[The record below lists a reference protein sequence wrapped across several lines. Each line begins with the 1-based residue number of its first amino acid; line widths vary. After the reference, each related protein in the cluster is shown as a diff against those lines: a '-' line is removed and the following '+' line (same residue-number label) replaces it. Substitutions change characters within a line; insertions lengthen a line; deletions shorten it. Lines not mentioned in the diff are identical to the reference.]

1 MGAASSSQA
10 MAPRNGGV
18 TNEAITSTRMACR
31 SGMSVRATI
40 QPMGAATRQQVALT
54 ETAMVK
60 VVSNGSTKA
69 GSVKTQRK
77 LASVTWPARSVRA
90 KTKSQA
96 MGSTISRHR
105 IAANAIITTREV
117 SKRRLNVRA
126 ARPGSASTLKAVSP
140 VRAPQPRSTPSNAL
154 LEAPV
159 VAHTL
164 KYLA

>member
-18 TNEAITSTRMACR
+18 TNDAMTSMRTVCR

-40 QPMGAATRQQVALT
+40 QPMGAATRQQMALT

-90 KTKSQA
+90 KTRSQA
-96 MGSTISRHR
+96 IGSTINRHR
-105 IAANAIITTREV
+105 MAANTVITTRDVSMRRMEV
-117 SKRRLNVRA
+117 CAKRA
-126 ARPGSASTLKAVSP
+126 CSASTVKEVPPS
-140 VRAPQPRSTPSNAL
+140 VRLSRDRRRR
-154 LEAPV
+154 
-159 VAHTL
+159 
-164 KYLA
+164 

>member
-18 TNEAITSTRMACR
+18 TNEAMTRMRMVCR

-40 QPMGAATRQQVALT
+40 QPMGAATRQQMALT

-60 VVSNGSTKA
+60 VVSNGSTKS

-90 KTKSQA
+90 KTRSQA
-96 MGSTISRHR
+96 IGSTISRHR
-105 IAANAIITTREV
+105 MAANTAITTPDT
-117 SKRRLNVRA
+117 SMRRM
-126 ARPGSASTLKAVSP
+126 
-140 VRAPQPRSTPSNAL
+140 
-154 LEAPV
+154 
-159 VAHTL
+159 
-164 KYLA
+164 